1 MRKQPRANFD
11 STVFD
16 DFVSFMDRSP
26 PRGEITHMASETGHG
41 TQKPVEAMRRPIEN
55 NSKPGQAVYDPFL
68 GSGTIMVA
76 AEMTGR
82 TCYGVEINPTYVDVS
97 VLRWEQFTGKKA
109 ELAGHLEPEAVKGAK
124 VVKSGGR
131 GK

>member
-1 MRKQPRANFD
+1 
-11 STVFD
+11 
-16 DFVSFMDRSP
+16 
-26 PRGEITHMASETGHG
+26 
-41 TQKPVEAMRRPIEN
+41 
-55 NSKPGQAVYDPFL
+55 
-68 GSGTIMVA
+68 MVA

-109 ELAGHLEPEAVKGAK
+109 ELAGRLELEAVKGAT

-131 GK
+131 GKSPTPREYTSNTLEHGEHRGHLLPPPPGLDHLRPFTASGSRCPASSAFFPVNCSHLRTDTST